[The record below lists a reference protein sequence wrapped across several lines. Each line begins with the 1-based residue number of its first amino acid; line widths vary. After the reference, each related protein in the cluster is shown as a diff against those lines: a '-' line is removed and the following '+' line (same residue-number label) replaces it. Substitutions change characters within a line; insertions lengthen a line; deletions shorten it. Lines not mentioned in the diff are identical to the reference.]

1 MTLMAGIEFF
11 GPQKKFKVYI
21 YDPSETFLSHELF
34 FVQIQKTEHLE
45 T

>member
-11 GPQKKFKVYI
+11 GPQNKFKVYI
-21 YDPSETFLSHELF
+21 YDPSETFFYELVF
-34 FVQIQKTEHLE
+34 PSTQKMEHWG